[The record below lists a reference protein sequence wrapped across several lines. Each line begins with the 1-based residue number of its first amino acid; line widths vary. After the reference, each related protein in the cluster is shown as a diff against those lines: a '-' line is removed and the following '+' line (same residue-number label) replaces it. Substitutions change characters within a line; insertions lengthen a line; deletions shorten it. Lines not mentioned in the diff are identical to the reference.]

1 MQQPKRTCFTQLCP
15 RLATASQM
23 RELDRRSITEIGIP
37 GAVLMENAGRATVD
51 AMEREF
57 GPVQGKG
64 VCIFAGPGNNGGDGL
79 VIARCVHGRGGHP
92 LVLLFAQPQ
101 QLPTDAAL
109 NWSILKR
116 LDLPCM
122 VFDESVSVASS
133 LEQANRELS
142 NRLVHSMVDGLF
154 GIGLT
159 RPVEGMYLNALRTLG
174 SLAKQHACPVVAL
187 DIPSG
192 LNSDTGQV
200 LGEAVQANLTVSYGL
215 AKPGQLHHGG
225 SHCGRLQVVDIGIP
239 KKIVASAGLQGQ
251 LLDQSILSAL
261 APRASGAHKGTNG
274 HVLIIAG
281 SAGKSGAALL
291 AAQGAMR
298 SGAGL
303 VSAAVPAKL
312 LSIFATSLVE
322 AMYTPLVA
330 SSNCLSNADHGL
342 LATLCQNKQALVIGP
357 GIGTA
362 TQTAELMLRL
372 YQERQEPMVVD
383 ADALNILAA
392 NQDILVRP
400 GGPRLFTP
408 HPGEMARLLNQPISH
423 LQADRLTATRKLCQL
438 CEKSVHPVVA
448 VLKGAGTV
456 LATGDGRW
464 AINTSGNPG
473 MATGGMGDVLA
484 GIMAGLL
491 AQGHALWEA
500 ACLGV
505 YLHGAAADLLAQT
518 QPYGYSAWEVATALP
533 RLFTTT

>member
-1 MQQPKRTCFTQLCP
+1 MQQPKRTCLTELCP

-79 VIARCVHGRGGHP
+79 VIARCVHGRGGYP
-92 LVLLFAQPQ
+92 LVLLFAQAQ
-101 QLPTDAAL
+101 QLPADAAL

-116 LDLPCM
+116 LNLPCM
-122 VFDESVSVASS
+122 VLAESVSVASS
-133 LEQANRELS
+133 LEQANKELF
-142 NRLVHSMVDGLF
+142 NRPVHSVVDGLF

-159 RPVEGMYLNALRTLG
+159 RAVEGMYLHALHALD

-225 SHCGRLQVVDIGIP
+225 PHCGRLQVVDIGIP
-239 KKIVASAGLQGQ
+239 KKIVASAALQGQ

-261 APRASGAHKGTNG
+261 APRTSGTHKGTNG
-274 HVLIIAG
+274 HVLILAG
-281 SAGKSGAALL
+281 STGKSGAALL
-291 AAQGAMR
+291 AAQGAIR

-312 LSIFATSLVE
+312 LSIFASSLVE

-342 LATLCQNKQALVIGP
+342 LATLCRGKQALVLGP

-362 TQTAELMLRL
+362 AETAELVLRL
-372 YQERQEPMVVD
+372 YQERQETMVVD

-392 NQDILVRP
+392 NQDVLARP

-408 HPGEMARLLNQPISH
+408 HPGEMARLLNQPVSQ

-438 CEKSVHPVVA
+438 CEKSAHPVVA

-456 LATGDGRW
+456 LATGDDRW

-518 QPYGYSAWEVATALP
+518 QPYGYSASEVATALP
-533 RLFTTT
+533 HLFTTT